1 MREPLGVAMASTD
14 AAVPAPARTSLLPT
28 ALVGA
33 AFLVVAAIF
42 LASSSWYIAFKTVH
56 VVFAVVWIGGGL
68 LLTILALIAER
79 RNDPVEVATVA
90 RQASLVG
97 ERVFTPASLIVLVM
111 GIAMMLNTDW
121 GWGHFWIVFGLLG
134 FASTFAI
141 GLGLLA
147 PLSKRIVATIAESGP
162 HSPEAQA
169 LITRILMIARVDT
182 AILLLVIVDMV
193 AKPFS

>member
-1 MREPLGVAMASTD
+1 MESTSAPSSSVRQASL
-14 AAVPAPARTSLLPT
+14 APTLA
-28 ALVGA
+28 VGA

-42 LASSSWYIAFKTVH
+42 LSTSSWYFAFKTVH
-56 VVFAVVWIGGGL
+56 VVGAVVWIGGGL

-79 RNDPVEVATVA
+79 RNDPVEMATIA
-90 RQASLVG
+90 RQAAYVG
-97 ERVFTPASLIVLVM
+97 ERVFVPASLVVLVM

-134 FASTFAI
+134 FASTFTI
-141 GLGLLA
+141 GIGFLSPLA
-147 PLSKRIVATIAESGP
+147 KRIVAAMEESGP

-169 LITRILMIARVDT
+169 LITRILLIARVDT

>member
-1 MREPLGVAMASTD
+1 MASTE
-14 AAVPAPARTSLLPT
+14 ASATPAARTSLLPT

-42 LASSSWYIAFKTVH
+42 LSTSSWYFTFKTVH

-68 LLTILALIAER
+68 LLTILALVAER
-79 RNDPVEVATVA
+79 KQDPVEMATIA
-90 RQASLVG
+90 RQAAYVG
-97 ERVFTPASLIVLVM
+97 ERVFVPASLIVLVM
-111 GIAMMLNTDW
+111 GIAMMLNLDW

-134 FASTFAI
+134 FASTFTI
-141 GLGLLA
+141 GIGFLSPLA
-147 PLSKRIVATIAESGP
+147 RRIVVSMEESGP
-162 HSPEAQA
+162 HSPETQA
-169 LITRILMIARVDT
+169 LITRILLIARVDT